1 MEIIMATVYDVILI
15 TADEYVDH
23 PANGVAII
31 KRVLEHNGFSVE
43 VISKPDWKKN
53 DDFLKFGAPK
63 LFFGIT
69 SGPVDSMLNNYTA
82 LKKER
87 TKEEYPDYNPMP
99 DRAVTVYCNKIRELF
114 SDSIIVIGGVEAS
127 LRRFAHYDYW
137 QNRVRKSI
145 LLDTR
150 ADVLV
155 YGNGEKQVIE
165 IANRVKDNLTLI
177 DSSGSE
183 ISLKKKEKVD
193 FSEILGTCIITKHLP
208 EHVVMLPDFEL
219 VEKDDDESKKK
230 FCEMEV
236 LFSIEKNVAQKYDK
250 KYVVQYKYPIY
261 VTSDLDLYYS
271 FDYSR
276 ILPSHSQLHLA
287 KFSITT
293 HRGCIGRCNF
303 CSIALHQGARI
314 ISRSEESILNEIRR
328 ITKHLEFNGIIE
340 DIGGPS
346 ANMYGLETTHCGKNN
361 CISCENLDRSHSKL
375 ISLLRMARVIPGVKK
390 ICIQSG
396 IRYDLAL
403 HSKEYL
409 EEISNHHIREYL
421 MIAPEHFSSVV
432 SNLMN
437 KPSSRFDEFV
447 NMFNH
452 INVKTKKY
460 LKYYFMV
467 GHPGTTLEE
476 NKILALKAK
485 LLKHSDMTQ
494 IFTPTPMTISTC
506 MYWTSM
512 NPYTLEKVY
521 VPYSY
526 IEKKKQ
532 KNMILI
538 DKKD

>member
-1 MEIIMATVYDVILI
+1 MATVYDVILI